1 MNSKHVWDTWML
13 ACVKRWDRGKWIFSL
28 LNSFTLS
35 MNEFFIIIKT
45 QNHNNNKK
53 PQVMQFNSC
62 CTPAFTILYHFSY
75 IAVVW
80 FVVVVGIVF
89 FRKGNQEFLNLI
101 CYVHFS
107 PALLLLP
114 VSFFIQF
121 ISVFV
126 IAFRFGGGYVSSSSP
141 FARTFHQWQ
150 TFDWALNFCQE
161 I

>member
-1 MNSKHVWDTWML
+1 MHNSWILNMSGTQECWPTHVWRGETGGNEYFLYSIALLFQWMN
-13 ACVKRWDRGKWIFSL
+13 FY
-28 LNSFTLS
+28 
-35 MNEFFIIIKT
+35 
-45 QNHNNNKK
+45 NNKNTK
-53 PQVMQFNSC
+53 PFNSC
-62 CTPAFTILYHFSY
+62 CTPAFTIRYHFSY
-75 IAVVW
+75 IVVVW

-114 VSFFIQF
+114 VSFFFIQF